1 MPLQT
6 PRGNK
11 TCLKIPDP
19 VLYYTKTAEV
29 SGEEEYAMILEIIG
43 YIGSFLVVISMLMS
57 SIIKL
62 RVINTIGS
70 VISGIY
76 AVICGALPLAL
87 MNLCLIIINVVNLV
101 KLLGAKMPYELVE
114 GSAGDSL
121 VKYFLD
127 YYRDDIKTFFPAFA
141 GADTGVNSAFITC
154 CQGTPIGLLLG
165 NRQGDTVDLV
175 VDYTTPAYRDC
186 SAGKYLHGKLPE
198 AGVHTLRF
206 AQPLTDQ
213 HKGYLEKMG
222 YTQKDGAWQL
232 AL

>member
-1 MPLQT
+1 
-6 PRGNK
+6 
-11 TCLKIPDP
+11 
-19 VLYYTKTAEV
+19 
-29 SGEEEYAMILEIIG
+29 MILEIIG

-141 GADTGVNSAFITC
+141 GADAGVNSAFITC

-165 NRQGDTVDLV
+165 IGRA
-175 VDYTTPAYRDC
+175 TPSTLWWITRRRRTGTARRGSTC
-186 SAGKYLHGKLPE
+186 TESSRKPGCIPCALPS
-198 AGVHTLRF
+198 
-206 AQPLTDQ
+206 P
-213 HKGYLEKMG
+213 
-222 YTQKDGAWQL
+222 
-232 AL
+232 